1 MKRTLEKIK
10 RFFGNLPIQTKLIVI
25 MIGLVFLSVVSLATY
40 FYKTSSTLILDN
52 SRHYIQN
59 TMSQIGKNIDHNI
72 ESIDKVLFDISTNRE
87 IQERLKLVN
96 QNKLDAYEEVEVGN
110 DIKNKLIS
118 QITKESVIGAA
129 FLYRL
134 DGTVYVTKDTNYPE
148 PSELPQ
154 GVIFDAK
161 GSNVWF
167 DPDPSISV
175 IPVGKMIY
183 SLTNQKPL
191 GYIILYVDA
200 EYIENVFQNIVFTKN
215 DQIFLVNSDGGILL
229 GDSGGEPFS
238 IELLSDKQG
247 DGLVRRV
254 RIADVNKQVCSVAL
268 KNVDWMLVSISED
281 EKYNEQLRNLQQITI
296 GLLVL
301 ILAVITV
308 LSIWVA
314 RGISRPVKELANAMG
329 QFAKGDFDIHTTE
342 KYNDEVGQLHKS
354 FNKMVTD
361 MKSLVHDVYE
371 EKSLKQQ
378 AQIKAL
384 QMQINPHFL
393 YNTLDTIHWL
403 ANLHQETDIAEV
415 SRSLGYLMRFSLREE
430 ELVSFEE
437 ELDAV
442 EAYMRIQKY
451 RYGDS
456 LKIDIDVEEEVLY
469 ENVPRHIMLP
479 LIENGI
485 EHGLSKKQGEKQIRI
500 TGRMLKE
507 SILIKISDNGIGMN
521 EETVRHILE
530 DPIDRKKGKHMSIGV
545 QNVHKRLKLRFG
557 ESFGLRIQSREQEGT
572 CVTIEIP
579 IEEENH
585 EIL

>member
-281 EKYNEQLRNLQQITI
+281 EKYN
-296 GLLVL
+296 
-301 ILAVITV
+301 
-308 LSIWVA
+308 
-314 RGISRPVKELANAMG
+314 
-329 QFAKGDFDIHTTE
+329 
-342 KYNDEVGQLHKS
+342 
-354 FNKMVTD
+354 
-361 MKSLVHDVYE
+361 
-371 EKSLKQQ
+371 
-378 AQIKAL
+378 
-384 QMQINPHFL
+384 
-393 YNTLDTIHWL
+393 
-403 ANLHQETDIAEV
+403 
-415 SRSLGYLMRFSLREE
+415 
-430 ELVSFEE
+430 
-437 ELDAV
+437 
-442 EAYMRIQKY
+442 
-451 RYGDS
+451 
-456 LKIDIDVEEEVLY
+456 
-469 ENVPRHIMLP
+469 
-479 LIENGI
+479 
-485 EHGLSKKQGEKQIRI
+485 
-500 TGRMLKE
+500 
-507 SILIKISDNGIGMN
+507 
-521 EETVRHILE
+521 
-530 DPIDRKKGKHMSIGV
+530 
-545 QNVHKRLKLRFG
+545 
-557 ESFGLRIQSREQEGT
+557 
-572 CVTIEIP
+572 
-579 IEEENH
+579 
-585 EIL
+585 